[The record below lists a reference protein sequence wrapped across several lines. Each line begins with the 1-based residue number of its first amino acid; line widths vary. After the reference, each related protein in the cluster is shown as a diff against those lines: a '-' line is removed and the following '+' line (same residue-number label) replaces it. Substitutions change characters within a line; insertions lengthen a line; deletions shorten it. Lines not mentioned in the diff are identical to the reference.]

1 VHNSSNRISRT
12 EDTKLRKT
20 LFTLSALMAA
30 AATAG
35 AQNASAIRLRLDP
48 TSEVTVEGTS
58 SLHAFHCKTNKM
70 NAYVDVDPGYAKD
83 LTRIAR
89 PIVSVKIIIVVRT
102 LTCGNGQMDKNM
114 YSTLKADENP
124 VIKYTLSGYDIL
136 DGSASP
142 AAFTAKTTG
151 TLMISGQEKTIAMKI
166 NAERLS
172 DGKAT
177 AQGEQDVLMTD
188 FGIKP
193 PSFMFGSLK
202 VGNEIKVKFNLKAGP
217 ELLAQL
223 AGVTNRSGQ

>member
-1 VHNSSNRISRT
+1 MS
-12 EDTKLRKT
+12 KT
-20 LFTLSALMAA
+20 FITLSTLMAV
-30 AATAG
+30 ATAAG
-35 AQNASAIRLRLDP
+35 AQGPSAIRLRLDP
-48 TSEVTVEGTS
+48 ASELTIEGTS

-70 NAYVDVDPGYAKD
+70 NAYVDVDPGYTKD
-83 LTRIAR
+83 LTKVAR
-89 PIVSVKIIIVVRT
+89 PIVSVRINIVVRT
-102 LTCGNGQMDKNM
+102 LSCGNGQMDKNM

-124 VIKYTLSGYDIL
+124 IIKYTMSGYDIL

-142 AAFTAKTTG
+142 TAFVAKTTG

-166 NAERLS
+166 NAERLA

-193 PSFMFGSLK
+193 PSFMFGRLK
-202 VGNEIKVKFNLKAGP
+202 VGNEIKVKFSLKAGP

-223 AGVTNRSGQ
+223 AAIANRGGQ